1 MSLLKDEGLKLFSL
15 LFCDC
20 NANVAEPKLL
30 MLLLLRK
37 SLGSVQQAD
46 VQGRRKLLLLLLLLL
61 QTERWEGKP
70 VASLRR
76 VPLSVMT

>member
-20 NANVAEPKLL
+20 DANVAEPKLL

-37 SLGSVQQAD
+37 SLGSVQQVD
-46 VQGRRKLLLLLLLLL
+46 VQGRRKLLLLLLLL

-76 VPLSVMT
+76 VPLPVMT